1 MRRELTAEELLGH
14 YTRMDDAEDARL
26 TRITDALP
34 TVPHVTSAPGYHEGI
49 QKAVDE
55 ALTGLPGMTV
65 VKPEDEAE
73 TLKRL
78 LN

>member
-1 MRRELTAEELLGH
+1 MRRELTAEDLLGH
-14 YTRMDDAEDARL
+14 YTKMDAADDARL

-34 TVPHVTSAPGYHEGI
+34 TVPHVTSAPGYQDGI
-49 QKAVDE
+49 QKALDE
-55 ALTGLPGMTV
+55 ALADLPGMTV

-73 TLKRL
+73 TIKRL